1 LFAIAGVDYSK
12 PPPGAT
18 IAVHSLL
25 LMADQTLQLSG
36 TGLFTGAGST
46 VRITPRPGPVTI
58 AWEGAEGSYLGW
70 QAFVAP
76 STHSTGLR
84 IRNRVHGST
93 LHTVEHLASAL
104 AGAGLYEGLRIEVS
118 GPELPLLDG
127 AALQYTQA
135 FKSFSIAPSRPRLRV
150 LKPGVVAEGGS
161 IYTFESDDETYVSVE
176 LSLDTEV
183 DSIDREAAWH
193 GDAEDYAERIAN
205 ARTFV
210 FERDLETYL
219 ALGLNAH
226 VDPNQVLIVGKTLR
240 GTGTPARDEPARHK
254 LLDLIGDLYLHGGPP
269 IGIVRALAPGHRAT
283 HEIMTRALLLGIIG
297 PR

>member
-1 LFAIAGVDYSK
+1 
-12 PPPGAT
+12 
-18 IAVHSLL
+18 
-25 LMADQTLQLSG
+25 
-36 TGLFTGAGST
+36 
-46 VRITPRPGPVTI
+46 
-58 AWEGAEGSYLGW
+58 
-70 QAFVAP
+70 
-76 STHSTGLR
+76 
-84 IRNRVHGST
+84 

-127 AALQYTQA
+127 AAQQYTQA
-135 FKSFSIAPSRPRLRV
+135 FKSFAIAPSRPLLRV
-150 LKPGVVAEGGS
+150 LKPGVVAVGRSVYALEPS
-161 IYTFESDDETYVSVE
+161 EETHVYAE
-176 LSLDTEV
+176 LTLEPEL

-193 GDAEDYAERIAN
+193 GDAEDYAERIAS

-269 IGIVRALAPGHRAT
+269 IGIVRAHAPGHRAT
-283 HEIMTRALLLGIIG
+283 HEAMTRALLLGIVG
-297 PR
+297 PQ